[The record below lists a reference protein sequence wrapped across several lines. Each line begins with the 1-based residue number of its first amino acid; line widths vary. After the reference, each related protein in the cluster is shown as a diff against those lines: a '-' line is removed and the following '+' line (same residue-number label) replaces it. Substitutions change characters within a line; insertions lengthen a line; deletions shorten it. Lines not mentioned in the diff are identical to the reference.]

1 MPNKNCTTR
10 FRVTSQEQVLLIQ
23 VATEA
28 GMSVSEYIRWLVIY
42 RVPPTAAELL
52 AYRQEKFLKASGYA
66 GER

>member
-42 RVPPTAAELL
+42 RVPPNHC
-52 AYRQEKFLKASGYA
+52 
-66 GER
+66 